1 MLNAWCPI
9 AGFATTQL
17 SRKKSEEG
25 YQCAKTAK
33 QEGLQHDGTAS
44 EEDDIHDT
52 AVYKEEK
59 KGENGPLMYLV
70 VPRR

>member
-1 MLNAWCPI
+1 MLGVRLLALHRHSC
-9 AGFATTQL
+9 QE
-17 SRKKSEEG
+17 KKSEEG

>member
-1 MLNAWCPI
+1 MSRDINA
-9 AGFATTQL
+9 Q
-17 SRKKSEEG
+17 
-25 YQCAKTAK
+25 KTAK
-33 QEGLQHDGTAS
+33 QEGLQHDGTAG

-70 VPRR
+70 VQRR